1 MAQKFLDQVDFNTTA
16 NFNGK
21 LIVNDSLWDYN
32 SSQGSVGQVLT
43 KDSSNNPVWATP
55 SGGGTID
62 GSGAA
67 NKLAIWSDADTLTS
81 DTNLHWDTTNDRLGI
96 GTASPSDKL
105 HITGANNFNGLRIE
119 GTSPGIYL
127 IDTEATSAHHISS
140 NGDALYFLRDTDQNG
155 SYNNIMAYWKA
166 NNDFIFNLGNVGI
179 GTASPTSKLNVNEEN
194 GVSTVVISRGG
205 TNLTTGTAL
214 GDIIF
219 PADYDGTPTN
229 YASINAY
236 ANALSSVRGSLDFK
250 VKSTSGNLLTGMTV
264 YGTHAGVNIGIGTTS
279 PEGKL
284 HVKINDSGATPISQ
298 QHLILENNS
307 ATGLGILTPSSTSGY
322 IFFGDENDAQRGYIS
337 YSHSTDNMTF
347 KVNGAE
353 RMRIDSSG
361 SLQLNNYGS
370 GTFTGT
376 ATKMLAVDASGNVV
390 EETLPSGGGSLTGSG
405 TANTMTK
412 WSSTSGLTDSSHMT
426 EDATGIIIGGGSASA
441 KLHVKDDVKFG
452 TDGLFYDHSAKRVGL
467 GTITPAQLLHV
478 NGGMRLEGV
487 FQDGANSSGTS
498 GQILKS
504 TGTDTIWANPSSIAY
519 RDSKVLHS
527 SWKVGTT
534 GTVYFDWT
542 GGGSQSSLA
551 YTNGMVLPYDGTLT
565 GVTVMSDGTQTGF
578 SFALLQQSGTSLWS
592 VTSQTLT
599 ANTPKSFS
607 MSTDLTQSTDKSI
620 HFRMIRSTSSTSNY
634 NIIVTL
640 TFEWNN

>member
-96 GTASPSDKL
+96 GTTSPSDKL
-105 HITGANNFNGLRIE
+105 HITGANNFNGLTIE
-119 GTSPGIYL
+119 GTSPGVYL
-127 IDTEATSAHHISS
+127 LDTQANSAHHISS
-140 NGDALYFLRDTDQNG
+140 NADYLYFLKDTDQNG
-155 SYNNIMAYWKA
+155 SYNTILGYWKD
-166 NNDFIFNLGNVGI
+166 NNDFVFNTGNVGI
-179 GTASPTSKLNVNEEN
+179 GTSSPQQKLQVASPTDTSVVLGASYLSTNNNNFFEVGISANDGYLNLRNSGVVTTVHIDSDNSSYFN
-194 GVSTVVISRGG
+194 G
-205 TNLTTGTAL
+205 
-214 GDIIF
+214 
-219 PADYDGTPTN
+219 
-229 YASINAY
+229 
-236 ANALSSVRGSLDFK
+236 
-250 VKSTSGNLLTGMTV
+250 GNV
-264 YGTHAGVNIGIGTTS
+264 GIGTTS

-578 SFALLQQSGTSLWS
+578 SFALLQQSGGSLWS

-607 MSTDLTQSTDKSI
+607 MSTNLTQSTHKSL
-620 HFRMIRSTSSTSNY
+620 HFRMIRATSASSNY